1 MAVTRPKPELI
12 PLQVGS
18 EVRINFRGEITL
30 DNPTLETSEQA
41 ADAVIAYY
49 LDPDTH
55 EHVIRL
61 IDPFVLHS
69 QQ

>member
-1 MAVTRPKPELI
+1 
-12 PLQVGS
+12 VGS

-30 DNPTLETSEQA
+30 DNPTLEVDAAA

-49 LDPDTH
+49 LDPETH

-61 IDPFVLHS
+61 IDPFVRPGS
-69 QQ
+69 

>member
-1 MAVTRPKPELI
+1 
-12 PLQVGS
+12 VGS

>member
-1 MAVTRPKPELI
+1 
-12 PLQVGS
+12 VGS

-41 ADAVIAYY
+41 ADAVISYY

-61 IDPFVLHS
+61 IDPFVPHS